1 MNDSLDD
8 LFNGPQGEQRQSSKP
23 EITNNLHWEPCSK
36 CRGTGM
42 TRWGTCF
49 KCRGTKGKHFKAS
62 ASERAANRQKAH
74 ERRERSAA
82 ETWEAWA
89 AANAD
94 AAAWIEA
101 SRMTFGFAQSMRDA
115 VERFG
120 SLTENQMAAVRRGMD
135 RSAARAQD
143 RASRIDNAPAV
154 SVDLMKEAFDKAA
167 AAGLKRINARIAG
180 FSFTPAKAHGSNP
193 GAIYVKR
200 QGGEYLGKVAG
211 GKFLAVRG
219 VSEADSAKVCEII
232 QDPKAAAR
240 AHGIE
245 TGQCS
250 CCGAALTNKASIE
263 LGIGPI
269 CATKFG
275 W

>member
-8 LFNGPQGEQRQSSKP
+8 LFNGPQGEVRQSSKP
-23 EITNNLHWEPCSK
+23 ELSTHWEPCSK
-36 CRGTGM
+36 CRGTGQ
-42 TRWGTCF
+42 TRWGVCF
-49 KCRGTKGKHFKAS
+49 KCRGAKGKIYKQPA
-62 ASERAANRQKAH
+62 AVRAANRQKAH
-74 ERRERSAA
+74 ERRQATAA
-82 ETWEAWA
+82 ECWATFA
-89 AANAD
+89 AANPE
-94 AAAWIEA
+94 AATWIDTER
-101 SRMTFGFAQSMRDA
+101 SRGYPFAERMRDA

-120 SLTENQMAAVRRGMD
+120 DLTEGQMVAVTRGVE
-135 RSAARAQD
+135 RNKAREQERAARV
-143 RASRIDNAPAV
+143 DNAPKVEAN
-154 SVDLMKEAFDKAA
+154 LMKEAFDRAA

-180 FSFTPAKAHGSNP
+180 YSFTPAKASSANA

-200 QGGEYLGKVAG
+200 QGGEYLGKVQG
-211 GKFLAVRG
+211 GKFFAVRG
-219 VSEADSAKVCEII
+219 VSEADSAKVCEVIS
-232 QDPKAAAR
+232 DPKAAAR

-250 CCGAALTNKASIE
+250 CCGAALTNKESIE